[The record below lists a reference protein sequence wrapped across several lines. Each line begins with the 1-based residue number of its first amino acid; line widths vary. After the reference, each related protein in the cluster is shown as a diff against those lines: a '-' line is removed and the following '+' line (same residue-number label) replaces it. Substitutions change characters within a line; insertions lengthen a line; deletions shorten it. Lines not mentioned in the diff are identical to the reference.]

1 MNCLH
6 EKYEII
12 LSFITKTLCLITL
25 RKPLEILELSLIL
38 FIPPKIVNNSD
49 LYKEENKIRHKL
61 YYSGLTML

>member
-25 RKPLEILELSLIL
+25 RKASGDFRIIFN
-38 FIPPKIVNNSD
+38 FI
-49 LYKEENKIRHKL
+49 
-61 YYSGLTML
+61 YSS